1 MTIEAPAV
9 QREPSQACKVTA
21 DGEVIVAGDLVAK
34 EAEAAA
40 ISSYRN
46 PPRRQP
52 PEGPQQTNQHRLNPT
67 PTAPT
72 KKPAH
77 AGFCLLAGYGVEFLD
92 SSLSLIFR

>member
-1 MTIEAPAV
+1 M
-9 QREPSQACKVTA
+9 
-21 DGEVIVAGDLVAK
+21 AGDLVAK

-46 PPRRQP
+46 FLPGGSHLRDHSRPINVGWTLP
-52 PEGPQQTNQHRLNPT
+52 

-92 SSLSLIFR
+92 SPLSLIFR